1 MKENDIGTLTF
12 ATYPILS
19 YKKIG
24 SAATQSLPPYLC
36 SEQSDVSEVYCK
48 IHHHNWQPLKIQQKG
63 QLLARLIPWCCEP
76 PDEAKGER
84 QRKEVFLK
92 GTALGSWWGFG
103 INSFTVGLAVKLWNE
118 LKIAPQCQ
126 VDCSH
131 KIITGLFKSNHG
143 SCRYKFFFKE
153 FLHLKPHLFWDKRLS
168 HYAAERLTFL
178 TFIICT

>member
-36 SEQSDVSEVYCK
+36 SEQSDVSEVYCQ

-92 GTALGSWWGFG
+92 GTALGSW
-103 INSFTVGLAVKLWNE
+103 
-118 LKIAPQCQ
+118 
-126 VDCSH
+126 
-131 KIITGLFKSNHG
+131 
-143 SCRYKFFFKE
+143 
-153 FLHLKPHLFWDKRLS
+153 
-168 HYAAERLTFL
+168 
-178 TFIICT
+178 